1 MKKKTMSFLLL
12 LISLSLTAQ
21 TDSIHKPLSFFDQ
34 APTFNPTRCWLLTG
48 IGASAYTGVVIGLDR
63 AWYANY
69 ARGSF
74 HFFDDWSGWR
84 QMDKLGHSMTT
95 YFESKWIF
103 DMYKW
108 SGVERKKAAWIGFGS
123 GMLFQTTIEVLDG
136 FSNKW
141 GFSWHDITFNLL
153 GAGLFIGQEYAF
165 SEQRFILKMSTHR
178 PSYSDAPLMAINTN
192 QYTTLANRAT
202 DLFGSSFPEL
212 FFKEYNGQT
221 IWLSANISSFINKA
235 HNFPPK
241 WLNIAVGYGV
251 ENMYGAESN
260 EWADSEG
267 NQFIAPPEY
276 QPYSQFYLSLDID
289 FDRIPTK
296 HKWLKTIF
304 SFLNVFKVPFPT
316 LEINTLGQFRFH
328 PLYF

>member
-1 MKKKTMSFLLL
+1 
-12 LISLSLTAQ
+12 
-21 TDSIHKPLSFFDQ
+21 
-34 APTFNPTRCWLLTG
+34 
-48 IGASAYTGVVIGLDR
+48 
-63 AWYANY
+63 
-69 ARGSF
+69 
-74 HFFDDWSGWR
+74 
-84 QMDKLGHSMTT
+84 
-95 YFESKWIF
+95 
-103 DMYKW
+103 
-108 SGVERKKAAWIGFGS
+108 
-123 GMLFQTTIEVLDG
+123 
-136 FSNKW
+136 
-141 GFSWHDITFNLL
+141 
-153 GAGLFIGQEYAF
+153 
-165 SEQRFILKMSTHR
+165 MSTHR
-178 PSYSDAPLMAINTN
+178 PSYSDAALIAINTN

-235 HNFPPK
+235 HSFPPK

-260 EWADSEG
+260 EWTDSEG
-267 NQFIAPPEY
+267 NEFIAPPEY